1 MPQNQQAGSTA
12 ADAARTVTWSMTPG
26 VLTVESTGGPDGGAR
41 KQVYKKSE
49 LKPCKRNAAP
59 QAIASVSQVPAPASY
74 AS

>member
-41 KQVYKKSE
+41 KQVYKK
-49 LKPCKRNAAP
+49 
-59 QAIASVSQVPAPASY
+59 VS
-74 AS
+74 